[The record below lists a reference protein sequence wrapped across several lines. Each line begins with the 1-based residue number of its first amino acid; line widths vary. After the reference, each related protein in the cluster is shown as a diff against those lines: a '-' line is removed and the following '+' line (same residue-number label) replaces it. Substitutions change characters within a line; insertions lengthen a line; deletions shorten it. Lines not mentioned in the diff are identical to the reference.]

1 MPFKMSQKAREGKA
15 HFIPRATQCALHKID
30 IKLESEIKTS
40 TLSLKNLNK
49 IKILKWQ
56 EKRKENSV

>member
-1 MPFKMSQKAREGKA
+1 MPFKMSQKARQGKA

-40 TLSLKNLNK
+40 TLFLK
-49 IKILKWQ
+49 I
-56 EKRKENSV
+56 

>member
-15 HFIPRATQCALHKID
+15 HFIPRATQCAIHKID

-40 TLSLKNLNK
+40 TLFQKK

>member
-1 MPFKMSQKAREGKA
+1 MPFKTSQKARQGKA

-40 TLSLKNLNK
+40 TLFQKSK
-49 IKILKWQ
+49 
-56 EKRKENSV
+56 